1 MTIILIEI
9 IRKYSTTRFGSFVLI
24 VFFKIA
30 IGTRETI
37 NACLVFAV
45 LLPYSSKWDGRLDL
59 KDLYYLNL

>member
-9 IRKYSTTRFGSFVLI
+9 IRKYSTIRFGSFVLI

-37 NACLVFAV
+37 SACLVFAV
-45 LLPYSSKWDGRLDL
+45 FLPYSSKWDGRLDL